1 MTLSSKFHL
10 LPLLVAAGAPAFSQS
25 ATQSIQGLVTDSTGA
40 FVAGANITATN
51 QGTNIALTTTSNE
64 TGNFTFPLLPV
75 GDYTVRCERP
85 GFKAGLVRGL
95 RLETA
100 AQVRQDF
107 KLDVG
112 SVTES
117 IEVAANA
124 VSLQTENATV
134 GAVIENRRIVELPLN
149 GRNMQSLAVLVS
161 GVQYGDRTG
170 RDDGS
175 GGFPIPGQGFS
186 VSANGTGTDMLRFC
200 LPLNRFPRAA
210 RRAFGADDV
219 VASGVLFRKLR
230 FQMIAD
236 TLFNQSR
243 SSWLIA
249 IRSIHRF
256 RLSIGTFYFAHIG
269 TSHFA
274 ATQLTTDPCCRQKI
288 LIT

>member
-134 GAVIENRRIVELPLN
+134 GAVIENRRIVELLEPGDLV
-149 GRNMQSLAVLVS
+149 LAGSATAFSVRAIAQVVTVLS
-161 GVQYGDRTG
+161 EDARTG
-170 RDDGS
+170 PAVIAS
-175 GGFPIPGQGFS
+175 LLTEPAGQAG
-186 VSANGTGTDMLRFC
+186 AG
-200 LPLNRFPRAA
+200 AA
-210 RRAFGADDV
+210 AAV
-219 VASGVLFRKLR
+219 VRV
-230 FQMIAD
+230 I
-236 TLFNQSR
+236 
-243 SSWLIA
+243 
-249 IRSIHRF
+249 
-256 RLSIGTFYFAHIG
+256 
-269 TSHFA
+269 
-274 ATQLTTDPCCRQKI
+274 
-288 LIT
+288 